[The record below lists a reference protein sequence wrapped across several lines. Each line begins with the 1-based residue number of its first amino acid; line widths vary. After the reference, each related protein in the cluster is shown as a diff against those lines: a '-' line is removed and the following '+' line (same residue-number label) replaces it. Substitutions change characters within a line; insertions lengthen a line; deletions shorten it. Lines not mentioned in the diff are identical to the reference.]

1 MANESGLEFEKD
13 LVELEKRIEELKQF
27 TDHREMNMG
36 GELKQM
42 EERAQ
47 NLRENIYSRLTPWQI
62 VQLSRHPKRPHTLDY
77 IREIFDNFKEMHG
90 DRAFIDD
97 RALVGGAT
105 WLNGKPVVVIGT
117 QKGKDTKENIAC
129 NFGLPLPEG
138 YRKALRLM
146 KFAEKFQIPV
156 VTFVDTSGAYPG
168 LEGEERGVAE
178 AIARNL
184 REMSSLRTPIIVV
197 VIGEGGSGGAL
208 GIGVGDQVLM
218 LSNAMYTVITP
229 EGCAAIL
236 WKDRAEAPRASEILK
251 ITAPHLKKLGVIDEI
266 IEEPLGGAHREP
278 ALMIERVRERLSE
291 HIQRLS
297 KVPIK
302 KLLDQRYQKYRGIG
316 FLTEIAATET
326 SGQSPTAPQAPA
338 DESTDTPVP
347 PTSADAEN

>member
-1 MANESGLEFEKD
+1 MATDSGLEFEKD

-36 GELKQM
+36 GELQQV

-47 NLRENIYSRLTPWQI
+47 TLRKKIYSQLTPWQI

-77 IREIFDNFKEMHG
+77 IREIFDQFTEMHG

-97 RALVGGAT
+97 RAMVGGVA
-105 WLNGKPVVVIGT
+105 WLHGKPVTVLGT

-146 KFAEKFQIPV
+146 KFAEKFGMPV
-156 VTFVDTSGAYPG
+156 VTFIDTAGAYPG

-208 GIGVGDQVLM
+208 GIGVGDHVLM

-236 WKDRAEAPRASEILK
+236 WKDRTEAPRASEILK

-266 IEEPLGGAHREP
+266 IDEPLGGAHREP
-278 ALMIERVRERLSE
+278 AQMIERVRDRLSE
-291 HIQRLS
+291 HIGRLS
-297 KVPIK
+297 KIPVK
-302 KLLDQRYQKYRGIG
+302 KLLDQRYRKFRQIG
-316 FLTEIAATET
+316 FLTEMATPTPPDPAPSE
-326 SGQSPTAPQAPA
+326 SPEPVDEAPEPS
-338 DESTDTPVP
+338 DHPSSDNDK
-347 PTSADAEN
+347 S